1 MTLTLLLSSVFFGI
15 FMLMIATAA
24 FLGRKRHPVV
34 ERVNALRSQTSPI
47 ASLQKSERLSRSK
60 ERVVGA
66 TSGFLKEMGFLV
78 KPGQES
84 SSRMRSALVYAG
96 IHGED
101 SVRIFAG
108 IKMCCTVF
116 FFLLFLLLG
125 LYGSRPFPV
134 VLMLSLFVS
143 FAGFILP
150 DVILNSMIRKRQ
162 EQIAASFP
170 DAIDLLVISV
180 EAGLGLNAA
189 LLRVGG
195 ELSVR
200 CKPIAEEFSRVNQ
213 DLRTGVSREKALRN
227 LSERNRV
234 EDLRIFISALI
245 LADRLGTSVADTLR
259 AQADSLRT
267 RIRQKAE
274 EQAARAGIKM
284 LFPLVFF
291 ILPALIIILMGPAA
305 ISLIRALGR

>member
-1 MTLTLLLSSVFFGI
+1 MTLVLLLSSVFFGF
-15 FMLMIATAA
+15 FMMMLAMADA
-24 FLGRKRHPVV
+24 LSGKRHPVV
-34 ERVNALRSQTSPI
+34 ERVSNLRSQAAQSAI
-47 ASLQKSERLSRSK
+47 WQKAERLSRSREK
-60 ERVVGA
+60 AAEAASR
-66 TSGFLKEMGFLV
+66 FLKEMGFLI
-78 KPGQES
+78 KPEQES
-84 SSRMRSALVYAG
+84 SSRMKTSLIYAG
-96 IHGED
+96 IHGES

-108 IKMCCTVF
+108 IKMCSAVS
-116 FFLLFLLLG
+116 FFLIFLLLG
-125 LYGSRPFPV
+125 IFVNRPFQG
-134 VLMLSLFVS
+134 VLMLSSLAA
-143 FAGFILP
+143 FAGYIFT
-150 DVILNSMIRKRQ
+150 DVILNSRIRKRQ

-189 LLRVGG
+189 LLRVGA

-200 CKPIAEEFSRVNQ
+200 CKPIAEEFGRVNQ

-227 LSERNRV
+227 LSDRNKV

-291 ILPALIIILMGPAA
+291 ILPALIIILMGPAM
-305 ISLIRALGR
+305 ISLINTFRR

>member
-1 MTLTLLLSSVFFGI
+1 MTLVLLLSSVFFGF
-15 FMLMIATAA
+15 FMMMLAMADA
-24 FLGRKRHPVV
+24 LSGKRHPVV
-34 ERVNALRSQTSPI
+34 ERVSNLRSQAAQSAI
-47 ASLQKSERLSRSK
+47 WQKAERLSRSREK
-60 ERVVGA
+60 AAEAASR
-66 TSGFLKEMGFLV
+66 FLKEMGFLI
-78 KPGQES
+78 KPEQES
-84 SSRMRSALVYAG
+84 SSRMKTSLIYAG
-96 IHGED
+96 IHGES

-108 IKMCCTVF
+108 IKMCSAVS
-116 FFLLFLLLG
+116 FFLIFLLLG
-125 LYGSRPFPV
+125 IFVNRPFQG
-134 VLMLSLFVS
+134 VLMLSSLAA
-143 FAGFILP
+143 FAGYIFP
-150 DVILNSMIRKRQ
+150 DVILNSRIRKRQ

-189 LLRVGG
+189 LLRVGA

-200 CKPIAEEFSRVNQ
+200 CKPIAEEFGRVNQ

-227 LSERNRV
+227 LSDRNKV

-274 EQAARAGIKM
+274 EQAARAGINM

-291 ILPALIIILMGPAA
+291 ILPALIIILMGPAM
-305 ISLIRALGR
+305 ISLINTFRR